1 MQTDVI
7 YLDALPFISHVVG
20 YGTLGMSGSLGY
32 EDKAVTVRGYPY
44 RHALSAHPPARLRF
58 QLDGRFPGFRC
69 SVGLNDDVPAGRSH
83 ANFLVLAD
91 GRRVAAANFVSAGEA
106 PRSLC
111 ADITGAH
118 ILELVTQTSQWEY
131 SHAVWLDP
139 QVGEAMVQAQPNVVV
154 DCLRRAEIVLPQM
167 PPLTGRCVAT
177 VISPGFTDLLDDMLG
192 SFYANSCCQDALV
205 VVFALNAD
213 AACVA
218 VAAKY
223 HAQLVRCRP
232 IGRINAMSKSIL
244 YSAATMVEAEQFLCL
259 DADMLVLDD
268 LRPVFAALEACPE
281 GAILACREGNG
292 RGWHKFSN
300 LNHALCSVYG
310 GRQNDWHQFGSPA
323 SQEGAY
329 GLVVNDGLFA
339 GSRSALLALDG
350 VVRAMNGAATWID
363 ERPDIW
369 WRNQF
374 VFNLALARLGCG
386 VELDGVFNVQL
397 NSHDVEFSEENGRFL
412 AIWSGRP
419 ARVVHFN
426 GLGRNK
432 APEWRNRFA
441 SVPDPLA
448 AKTGQDYYGEF
459 IAGLR
464 AWIGRYGLQKLTWS
478 FYGMSDARNAKVS
491 DPSTF
496 PLFGLLHY
504 LIRTNGCVRVLET
517 GTACGAS
524 AACLA
529 SAVAHRSGGKVVTLD
544 PSPQAERHALWAALP
559 AAVRDCIEE
568 RNVGSLEGM
577 AAALQACER
586 YEGALLD
593 SLHTEEHV
601 WAEFQLAVRL
611 VCPGGLILVHD
622 AWYAGGTVH
631 GALRRIE
638 SAGYNV
644 VRLWTADAGV
654 PEDDHLGLAVI
665 ENRLQNLGDSRTLSL
680 RTGFEQ

>member
-1 MQTDVI
+1 M
-7 YLDALPFISHVVG
+7 
-20 YGTLGMSGSLGY
+20 
-32 EDKAVTVRGYPY
+32 R
-44 RHALSAHPPARLRF
+44 
-58 QLDGRFPGFRC
+58 
-69 SVGLNDDVPAGRSH
+69 
-83 ANFLVLAD
+83 
-91 GRRVAAANFVSAGEA
+91 AASSCEGV
-106 PRSLC
+106 
-111 ADITGAH
+111 
-118 ILELVTQTSQWEY
+118 
-131 SHAVWLDP
+131 
-139 QVGEAMVQAQPNVVV
+139 
-154 DCLRRAEIVLPQM
+154 
-167 PPLTGRCVAT
+167 
-177 VISPGFTDLLDDMLG
+177 TDLLDDMLG
-192 SFYANSCCQDALV
+192 SFYANGCCQDALL
-205 VVFALNAD
+205 VVFALDAD

-232 IGRINAMSKSIL
+232 ISRINAMSKAIL
-244 YSAATMVEAEQFLCL
+244 YSAAPVVEADQFLCL
-259 DADMLVLDD
+259 DADMLVLGD

-281 GAILACREGNG
+281 GAILPCREGNG
-292 RGWHKFSN
+292 CGWHKFSN

-310 GRQNDWHQFGSPA
+310 GRQNDWYHFSGAA

-339 GSRSALLALDG
+339 GTRAALLALDG
-350 VVRAMNGAATWID
+350 VVRAMNGAAAWID

-397 NSHDVEFSEENGRFL
+397 NSHDVEFGEENGRL
-412 AIWSGRP
+412 VAIWSGRP

-432 APEWRNRFA
+432 ALEWRNRFA
-441 SVPDPLA
+441 RVPDPLA
-448 AKTGQDYYGEF
+448 AKTGHDYYGEF

-464 AWIGRYGLQKLTWS
+464 AWIGRYGLQKLAWS
-478 FYGMSDARNAKVS
+478 FYGMSDARSAKVS

-517 GTACGAS
+517 GTACGIS

-544 PSPQAERHALWAALP
+544 PSPQAERHALWATLPPAL
-559 AAVRDCIEE
+559 RDCIEE

-601 WAEFQLAVRL
+601 WAEFQAAVRL
-611 VCPGGLILVHD
+611 VCAGGLILIHD
-622 AWYAGGTVH
+622 PRYAFGTVEQ
-631 GALRRIE
+631 ALCRIE
-638 SAGYNV
+638 DAGYNV
-644 VRLWTADAGV
+644 SRLWAAESSV
-654 PEDDHLGLAVI
+654 AEDDQLGLALIV
-665 ENRLQNLGDSRTLSL
+665 NARRATHGAAL
-680 RTGFEQ
+680 